1 MLRSVLIIAR
11 PPPPGTIAPSEAER
25 SNPAERGEPRAG
37 MIARSLRNFTRSGS
51 MMRHRPSSSSSS
63 SSSAVEEEEGMGWW

>member
-25 SNPAERGEPRAG
+25 SNPAESGEPRAG
-37 MIARSLRNFTRSGS
+37 MIARSLRNFTRSS
-51 MMRHRPSSSSSS
+51 MMRHRSSSSSSS